1 MRWLQRLRSMPSPCF
16 ISHAYRDGLAEAAA
30 RALPKG
36 VLPIIFPAIH
46 VSPTQFVSDS
56 LVAAL
61 DRANSVMVVDGPAG
75 RTSFWVAFEAH
86 YAAHNSKPVY
96 RFDSTT
102 SSIKA
107 EESYRRDPPV
117 FASYA
122 REDSDVVREI
132 CLWLENKRGFK
143 VWADFKD
150 LRADEQW
157 QVAMENGLKGTL
169 EDGGFVIAFM
179 SSARSVWIE
188 REIRHA
194 LKQFPDQIYLACL
207 GPEKVVV
214 PADLKMDLIDLSK
227 EEWLIELVGEPWK
240 KAFADINHNRLDDLM
255 VRVLYR
261 VFQRQ
266 GRLSQPI

>member
-1 MRWLQRLRSMPSPCF
+1 
-16 ISHAYRDGLAEAAA
+16 
-30 RALPKG
+30 
-36 VLPIIFPAIH
+36 
-46 VSPTQFVSDS
+46 
-56 LVAAL
+56 
-61 DRANSVMVVDGPAG
+61 MVVDGPAG

-107 EESYRRDPPV
+107 EESYRHDPPV
-117 FASYA
+117 FASYHHQ
-122 REDSDVVREI
+122 DGDVVRGI
-132 CLWLENKRGFK
+132 CLWLEHKRGFK

-157 QVAMENGLKGTL
+157 EIAMKNGLKGTL

-179 SSARSVWIE
+179 SSARSEWVE

-194 LKQFPDQIYLACL
+194 LAQFPDQVYLACL
-207 GPEKVVV
+207 GSENVVV
-214 PADLKMDLIDLSK
+214 PANLKTDLMDLSK
-227 EEWLIELVGEPWK
+227 EEWLIELVGESGK
-240 KAFADINHNRLDDLM
+240 KAFADINYNRLDDLM

-261 VFQRQ
+261 VFQKQ
-266 GRLSQPI
+266 GRLSQPV